1 MFLEF
6 IVWQLIREHIVIRYQ
21 IIKIIE
27 VRNKPVA
34 KLN

>member
-21 IIKIIE
+21 IIKIIK
-27 VRNKPVA
+27 VRNKPVVE
-34 KLN
+34 LN